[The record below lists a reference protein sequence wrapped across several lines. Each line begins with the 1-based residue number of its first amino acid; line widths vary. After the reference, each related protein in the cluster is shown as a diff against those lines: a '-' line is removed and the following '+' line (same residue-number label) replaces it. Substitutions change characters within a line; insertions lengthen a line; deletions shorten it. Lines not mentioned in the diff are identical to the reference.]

1 MTPCFFCGGAAHPAT
16 GCQYTATVLACG
28 SCTRQAWTWIKGWT
42 NQKGRRRGPA
52 FYDHVNRIAEPIF
65 VEPEQA

>member
-1 MTPCFFCGGAAHPAT
+1 MTPCFFCGGAAHPAN
-16 GCQYTATVLACG
+16 GCQYTANVVACG
-28 SCTRQAWTWIKGWT
+28 SCTRSAWDWIRRHT
-42 NQKGRRRGPA
+42 ASKGRRRGPN